1 MAPATHGLLGRILSA
16 KDDASRRFGKN
27 TAEVDAFIEAVA
39 QLTPWQWRQ
48 VLTARRLV
56 STVTKEETGPATQS
70 LEAIQAAI
78 RSTDGRL
85 SEPMSKAGE
94 ALIGALEKR
103 SDDKVATPWQT
114 LSPPPRPHHHP
125 APKSPPPHPPV
136 L

>member
-16 KDDASRRFGKN
+16 NDDASRRFGKN

-48 VLTARRLV
+48 VLTARRLG

-85 SEPMSKAGE
+85 SEPMSKPGE
-94 ALIGALEKR
+94 APIGPLGKR
-103 SDDKVATPWQT
+103 SEDKVATAWQGRA
-114 LSPPPRPHHHP
+114 RPGYGQGH
-125 APKSPPPHPPV
+125 
-136 L
+136 